1 MDLAVN
7 DTILVLVRFGI
18 RGNLRFLSHA
28 ETMSVFK
35 RACVR
40 AEMDLRYSEGFN
52 PRPKLSLPLPRSV
65 GVESDDD
72 VLAFRVVAGEDVGE
86 QLLQIKERLCV
97 QLPGGFEVYS
107 ARAAGGAKPPQPVS
121 ATYVLVPRP
130 GCFGDE
136 LRDKIEHLLASE
148 TLVVRRQV
156 DAKAL
161 RFKDVDVRAF
171 IGSVELDGERVLVE
185 CRISS
190 AGSIRV
196 EEILELL
203 GLDAEKLLGPV
214 RRTAVRWH
222 EN

>member
-40 AEMDLRYSEGFN
+40 AEIDLRYSEGFN

-72 VLAFRVVAGEDVGE
+72 VLAVRVVGREDVVE
-86 QLLQIKERLCV
+86 QVLQIKERLCV
-97 QLPGGFEVYS
+97 QLPGGCEVYS
-107 ARAAGGAKPPQPVS
+107 ASAAGGAKPPQPLS
-121 ATYVLVPRP
+121 ATYILSPRP
-130 GCFGDE
+130 DCVGEE
-136 LRDKIEHLLASE
+136 LKDKIEHLLASE
-148 TLVVRRQV
+148 TFVVRRQV

-171 IGSVELDGERVLVE
+171 IVSVELDGERVLVK